1 MAKVVITLG
10 WKKYVVDAQQALAV
24 SELLSKAEVYDT
36 KYVKDGED
44 KSVAMYYVYPQ
55 DEENRWMMEIM
66 PDSIY
71 RMAKLAGKPEND

>member
-24 SELLSKAEVYDT
+24 SEMLSKAEVYDT
-36 KYVKDGED
+36 KYAKDGED
-44 KSVAMYYVYPQ
+44 KSITMHYVYPQ
-55 DEENRWMMEIM
+55 DDHRWMMEIM

-71 RMAKLAGKPEND
+71 RMAKLAGKPTEE

>member
-1 MAKVVITLG
+1 MAKVIITLG

-24 SELLSKAEVYDT
+24 ADMLSKAEIYDT

-44 KSVAMYYVYPQ
+44 KSTTMHYVYPQ
-55 DEENRWMMEIM
+55 DDHHWNMDIM
-66 PDSIY
+66 PDNIY